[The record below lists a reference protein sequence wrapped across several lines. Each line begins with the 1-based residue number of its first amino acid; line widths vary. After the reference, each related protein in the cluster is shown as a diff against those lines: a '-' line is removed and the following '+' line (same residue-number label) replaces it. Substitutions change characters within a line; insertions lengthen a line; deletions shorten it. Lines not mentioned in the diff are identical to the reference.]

1 MNAAPASAT
10 APATSIAAASST
22 VPSIAV
28 GYRAITVAALLAT
41 YMQAV
46 NISLPN
52 AALPHMQGALSM
64 ANDEVGW
71 VFSAYIAAS
80 VIVLPMTRWLAGR
93 YGRKTVFLASLAVFA
108 LGLVLDTLAT
118 TTIQFVLA
126 RIVQGL
132 ASGPLGP
139 LSLAI
144 LLDVLPPARHARIN
158 LAMAV
163 LGLLGICTGPG
174 IGGWLSEYHGWQS
187 IFYASLPMTGFI
199 FLTMALSLPEKK
211 AERNPPFDFFGL
223 ATISL
228 GMTGLQML
236 LDRGER
242 LDWFASAEI
251 WAEALAAVLGF
262 YLFIVHVLT
271 AKMHFLDKALFKDR
285 NFALSTIMFFALGFV
300 LLPTLAL
307 TSPMLEEL
315 LNYPV
320 DTTGYMTIP
329 RGIALVG
336 ALVLMSFAPAR
347 IDNRLFVIGGM
358 ALVVYANWRMLGYSP
373 AMDWRPVA
381 ATGLIQGAGL
391 GILMPALTKAAFGT
405 LDPKFRPEGTAL
417 FNLSRLYGSTIGIAV
432 VQIFFYNNTQAVHL
446 ALAKHLTPYRAAAH
460 GAGSMS
466 RQGLAMLNEAITG
479 QAAVIAV
486 IDQFKILMIVM
497 LIVSP
502 LVLFLRKP
510 QPNNVRGTR

>member
-1 MNAAPASAT
+1 MNTTVTSSRVSASGT
-10 APATSIAAASST
+10 DHSH
-22 VPSIAV
+22 
-28 GYRAITVAALLAT
+28 RAITVAALLAT

-46 NISLPN
+46 NISIPN

-64 ANDEVGW
+64 ATDEVGW

-93 YGRKTVFLASLAVFA
+93 YGRKRVYLVSLTLFA

-118 TTIQFVLA
+118 STIQFVLA
-126 RIVQGL
+126 RILQGL
-132 ASGPLGP
+132 ASGPLVP

-144 LLDVLPPARHARIN
+144 LLDVLPPARHGRIN

-163 LGLLGICTGPG
+163 LGLLGISTGPS

-187 IFYASLPMTGFI
+187 IFYVSLPLTGFI
-199 FLTMALSLPEKK
+199 FLVMALSLSETK
-211 AERNPPFDFFGL
+211 AERSPALDFFGL
-223 ATISL
+223 ATLSL
-228 GMTGLQML
+228 AMTALQML

-242 LDWFASAEI
+242 LEWFASAEI
-251 WAEALAAVLGF
+251 WAEALAAALGF

-271 AKMHFLDKALFKDR
+271 AEAHFLDKALFRDR
-285 NFALSTIMFFALGFV
+285 NFVLSTIMFFAAGFV

-315 LNYPV
+315 LGYPV

-329 RGIALVG
+329 RGVALVG
-336 ALVLMSFAPAR
+336 ALVLTSFASAR
-347 IDNRLFVIGGM
+347 INNRLLVIGGM
-358 ALVVYANWRMLGYSP
+358 ACVVYANWRMLGYSP

-381 ATGLIQGAGL
+381 TIGFIQGAGL
-391 GILMPALTKAAFGT
+391 GILLPALTKTAFST

-432 VQIFFYNNTQAVHL
+432 VQIFFYNNTQAMHL
-446 ALAKHLTPYRAAAH
+446 ALAKNLTPYRAAGH
-460 GAGSMS
+460 GAASMS
-466 RQGLAMLNEAITG
+466 LQALAGLNEAITG
-479 QAAVIAV
+479 QAAVVAV

-497 LIVSP
+497 LAVSP

-510 QPNNVRGTR
+510 RPAKVGVAR